1 MAMHKITGGD
11 IANARGL
18 YPEAAHFAEV
28 KGGFIAF
35 DYSSEFRAWKALQTE
50 KVKVCVGN
58 V

>member
-1 MAMHKITGGD
+1 MAMHEIKGGD

-50 KVKVCVGN
+50 KVKSHVGN

>member
-28 KGGFIAF
+28 KGGFLAF
-35 DYSSEFRAWKALQTE
+35 DYSSEFKAWKATQTE
-50 KVKVCVGN
+50 KVKAHVGN
-58 V
+58 A

>member
-1 MAMHKITGGD
+1 MAMHEIKGGD

-28 KGGFIAF
+28 KGGFLAF
-35 DYSSEFRAWKALQTE
+35 DYSSEFRAWKATKTE
-50 KVKVCVGN
+50 KVKSYVGN

>member
-1 MAMHKITGGD
+1 MAMHKITSGD

-50 KVKVCVGN
+50 KVKAYVGN

>member
-18 YPEAAHFAEV
+18 YPEAAYFAEV

-35 DYSSEFRAWKALQTE
+35 DYSSEFKAWKATQTG
-50 KVKVCVGN
+50 KVKAHVGN
-58 V
+58 A

>member
-35 DYSSEFRAWKALQTE
+35 DYSSEFRAWKATKTE
-50 KVKVCVGN
+50 KVKSYVGN
-58 V
+58 

>member
-28 KGGFIAF
+28 KGGFLAF

-50 KVKVCVGN
+50 KVKSYVGN

>member
-1 MAMHKITGGD
+1 MAMHKITGGN

-35 DYSSEFRAWKALQTE
+35 DYSSEFRAWKALQKE
-50 KVKVCVGN
+50 KVKSHVGN

>member
-1 MAMHKITGGD
+1 MAIHEIKGGD

-18 YPEAAHFAEV
+18 HPEAAQYAEV
-28 KGGFIAF
+28 KGGYLAF

-50 KVKVCVGN
+50 KVKSHVGN